1 MQIPEFTD
9 FSQPTKAMTQTMAP
23 QSIQDHPLICQH
35 PILVPVGFQEKH
47 RRNPASNCSRMAPIG
62 FSPPI
67 FLEQE
72 LPMHQRPSCQGWL
85 VIAGPMTYWNIL
97 KYIEIYWSILKYIE
111 IYWNILKYIEVYWNV
126 LKYIY
131 ILHMY
136 ILEYIGIWCKCVMRP
151 KLYYYKGSI
160 SQLMISIVILQGN
173 MIIHPNKHDFHGSW
187 SSSLFLDTAIC
198 HDWDLPRRNHCGHTT
213 RSQKHMGS
221 VVACWRNGNGEMLN
235 IHTFFLVL
243 FHGYVPQHHRLTS
256 ETDPKTNRCTAPR
269 FRLAIQ
275 MGVKWSTQRSLL
287 ERQGLTTGR
296 SVLIPRQIHALAL
309 EKNIYRNGWSTIFI

>member
-1 MQIPEFTD
+1 MQRHHESLPTWGMKGSTD
-9 FSQPTKAMTQTMAP
+9 A
-23 QSIQDHPLICQH
+23 L
-35 PILVPVGFQEKH
+35 
-47 RRNPASNCSRMAPIG
+47 
-62 FSPPI
+62 
-67 FLEQE
+67 
-72 LPMHQRPSCQGWL
+72 
-85 VIAGPMTYWNIL
+85 
-97 KYIEIYWSILKYIE
+97 EIYIYIYITYVYIG
-111 IYWNILKYIEVYWNV
+111 IYWN
-126 LKYIY
+126 
-131 ILHMY
+131 MMQM
-136 ILEYIGIWCKCVMRP
+136 CP

-213 RSQKHMGS
+213 RSQNHMGS

-235 IHTFFLVL
+235 IHTDFSWFC
-243 FHGYVPQHHRLTS
+243 FMAMSRKQHHRLTL

-296 SVLIPRQIHALAL
+296 GVLIPRQIHAFNALAL
-309 EKNIYRNGWSTIFI
+309 EKNIRNGWSTIFI